1 MKHIKKAGFHFLL
14 SIGILSTV
22 ASAHADQ
29 INLRAGSGHPVG
41 LLSYMETAH
50 NFFVPELKKRIEA
63 ETDHNVRVM
72 ELHAGQIAKVT
83 EVLEATRDGLLD
95 IGFISMIFEPSELLA
110 QNFPLFLPFGTPDAK
125 MASEAVRATYE
136 AHPELTETF
145 EKKYNQ
151 KLLAVSCL
159 SNYGLGTT
167 FPWEDFSDLQGHK
180 IAGAGVNLDWIKG
193 ATPVAS
199 NLNEAYQSMQTGV
212 YQGYLSTSTWWTT
225 FKLNEVAKHYSK
237 IDFGAMPVNSVTVN
251 LKTWNKLPA
260 DVQQILKEVARDY
273 EDATAEVC
281 AANDRNGLQKA
292 KELGVSVKE
301 ISPEARKAWAEAL
314 KDFPNRMARKVNEQ
328 GMPGTAIMKTYISE
342 LAKRGYEFP
351 YAYEID

>member
-1 MKHIKKAGFHFLL
+1 MKYVGKTGFSFLL
-14 SIGILSTV
+14 SIGLFAAG
-22 ASAHADQ
+22 ASAQAEQ

-41 LLSYMETAH
+41 LLSYTETAH
-50 NFFVPELKKRIEA
+50 NFFVPELKKRIE
-63 ETDHNVRVM
+63 ENTDHGVRVM

-110 QNFPLFLPFGTPDAK
+110 HNFPLFLPFGSPDAK
-125 MASEAVRATYE
+125 VASEAARATYK
-136 AHPELTETF
+136 AHPELAETF

-151 KLLAVSCL
+151 KLLAISCL
-159 SNYGLGTT
+159 SNYGLGTN

-199 NLNEAYQSMQTGV
+199 NLNEAYQSIQTGV
-212 YQGYLSTSTWWTT
+212 YQGYISTSSWWTT
-225 FKLNEVAKHYSK
+225 FKLNEVAKHFTK
-237 IDFGAMPVNSVTVN
+237 IDFGAMPVNSVTIN
-251 LKTWNKLPA
+251 LKTWNRLPA
-260 DVQQILKEVARDY
+260 DVQQILKDLGRDY

-281 AANDRNGLQKA
+281 ATNDRNGLQKA
-292 KELGVSVKE
+292 REAGVNVNE
-301 ISPEARKAWAEAL
+301 ISPEARSAWAEAL
-314 KDFPNRMARKVNEQ
+314 KDFPNRMAQEVNRQ

-342 LAKRGYEFP
+342 LEKRGYEFP
-351 YAYEID
+351 YAYQID

>member
-1 MKHIKKAGFHFLL
+1 MKSIRKTGFPFLL
-14 SIGILSTV
+14 SAGLLAAAV
-22 ASAHADQ
+22 SAQADQ

-41 LLSYMETAH
+41 LLSYTETAH

-63 ETDHNVRVM
+63 NTGHTVRIM

-110 QNFPLFLPFGTPDAK
+110 QNFPLFLPFGSPDSK
-125 MASEAVRATYE
+125 LASEAVRATYA
-136 AHPELTETF
+136 AHPELAETF

-159 SNYGLGTT
+159 ANYGLGTT
-167 FPWEDFSDLQGHK
+167 FEWDKFSDLEGHK

-212 YQGYLSTSTWWTT
+212 YEGYLSTSTWWST
-225 FKLNEVAKHYSK
+225 FKLAEIAKHYTK
-237 IDFGAMPVNSVTVN
+237 TDFGAMPVNSVTIN
-251 LKTWNKLPA
+251 LKTWNRLPA
-260 DVQQILKEVARDY
+260 DVRNTLQEVARDY

-281 AANDRNGLQKA
+281 AASDRNGLQKA
-292 KELGVSVKE
+292 KDLGVAVKE
-301 ISPEARKAWAEAL
+301 ISPEARRDWAETL
-314 KDFPNRMARKVNEQ
+314 KDFPNRMAQEVNKQ
-328 GMPGTAIMKTYISE
+328 GLPGTAIMKTYISE
-342 LAKRGYEFP
+342 LEKRGYEFP

>member
-1 MKHIKKAGFHFLL
+1 MKQIRKTGFHFLL
-14 SIGILSTV
+14 SAGLLTAV
-22 ASAHADQ
+22 TSAQADQ
-29 INLRAGSGHPVG
+29 INLRVGSGHPVG

-50 NFFVPELKKRIEA
+50 HFFVPELKKRIEA
-63 ETDHNVRVM
+63 NTDHGIRVM

-95 IGFISMIFEPSELLA
+95 IGFTSMIFEPSELLA
-110 QNFPLFLPFGTPDAK
+110 QNFPLFLPFGSPDAK
-125 MASEAVRATYE
+125 IASEAVRATYA
-136 AHPELTETF
+136 AHPELAETF
-145 EKKYNQ
+145 EKKHNQ

-167 FPWEDFSDLQGHK
+167 FAWENFSDLQGHK

-225 FKLNEVAKHYSK
+225 FKLNEIAKNYTK

-281 AANDRNGLQKA
+281 AANDNNGLQKA
-292 KELGVSVKE
+292 RDLGVNVKE
-301 ISPEARKAWAEAL
+301 ISPEARQNWAEAL
-314 KDFPNRMARKVNEQ
+314 KDFPNRMAQEVNKQ

-342 LAKRGYEFP
+342 LEKRGYEFP
-351 YAYEID
+351 YAYQID